1 MLRLT
6 AAFRW
11 QQPKCPP
18 CGSRRLVMLSSDHH
32 HPNQL
37 FHLCLQNGHFHIA
50 SAFMSWNSSIENLPS
65 SVRTVWLPEVI
76 LERWKN
82 CLILSLI
89 SFPVPS
95 YLHWR
100 LEVCFVF
107 LSLLFLSIL
116 KPLID
121 LSSIWGSYQW
131 LCYYFLCLFSQSK
144 WWAPM
149 FTLYLPAVYLAWQ
162 RQAGF
167 SFETYYIFSFHRH
180 LFNLFLLYSKVL

>member
-1 MLRLT
+1 MTGAVRFLLYWIGRESHFQWCWGWPLHSDGSSLS
-6 AAFRW
+6 A
-11 QQPKCPP
+11 P

-107 LSLLFLSIL
+107 LSLLFLNIL
-116 KPLID
+116 KPLISW
-121 LSSIWGSYQW
+121 LLMYSSVAII
-131 LCYYFLCLFSQSK
+131 FLD
-144 WWAPM
+144 A
-149 FTLYLPAVYLAWQ
+149 
-162 RQAGF
+162 
-167 SFETYYIFSFHRH
+167 
-180 LFNLFLLYSKVL
+180 